1 MCLAREAERADK
13 PAYYQALY
21 RAHRPLMEQVARQRT
36 QYYGEVTLIDDSVGK
51 ILRTLD
57 DLKLRQNTMIV
68 FMSDPGNMLGD
79 HFLFYKGPYHYPQC
93 ASAPLMVN
101 WQGRVRK
108 GSMVGGHHCKLP
120 IAEETA
126 KRVERGKPKVNFPPG
141 PALFPSPA

>member
-68 FMSDPGNMLGD
+68 FMSDHGDMLGD
-79 HFLFYKGPYHYPQC
+79 HFLFYKGPYHYRQC

-101 WQGRVRK
+101 WAGRVRK
-108 GSMVGGHHCKLP
+108 GRVVGGIVQA

-141 PALFPSPA
+141 PALFPSPR